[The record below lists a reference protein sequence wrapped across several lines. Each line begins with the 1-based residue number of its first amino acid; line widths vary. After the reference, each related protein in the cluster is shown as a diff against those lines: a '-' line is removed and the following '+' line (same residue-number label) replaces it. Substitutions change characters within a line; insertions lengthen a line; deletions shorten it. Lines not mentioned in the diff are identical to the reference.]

1 MALIPLITR
10 SLPEVKRRLAQQDSK
25 LKHILVNT
33 RADNYA
39 QQIYQKLLGA
49 EVEMTIK
56 SLYSADEV
64 FMVARM
70 CYWIKEY
77 RLFYIYIR

>member
-1 MALIPLITR
+1 MRQIP
-10 SLPEVKRRLAQQDSK
+10 
-25 LKHILVNT
+25 
-33 RADNYA
+33 DNYA

-64 FMVARM
+64 FMIARNV
-70 CYWIKEY
+70 CPD
-77 RLFYIYIR
+77 

>member
-10 SLPEVKRRLAQQDSK
+10 LLPEVKKRLAEQDSK
-25 LKHILVNT
+25 LKHILLNT
-33 RADNYA
+33 RVDNYA
-39 QQIYQKLLGA
+39 QQIYKKLLGA

-64 FMVARM
+64 FMVARNVLPD
-70 CYWIKEY
+70 KEY
-77 RLFYIYIR
+77 RFFISK